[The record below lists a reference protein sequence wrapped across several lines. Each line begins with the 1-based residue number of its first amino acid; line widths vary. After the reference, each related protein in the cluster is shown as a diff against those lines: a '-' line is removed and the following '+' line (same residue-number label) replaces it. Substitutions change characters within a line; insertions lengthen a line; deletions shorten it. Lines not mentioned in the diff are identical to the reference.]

1 MLTQHAQLRSQQRA
15 VPQQL
20 IDCIQTFG
28 SQAPAGR
35 GCVISRLVK
44 KDRQFLKSEMDE
56 TLHRQLRDKLE
67 KAYAVSAG
75 AKVITVGF
83 RYRRVKR

>member
-1 MLTQHAQLRSQQRA
+1 M
-15 VPQQL
+15 
-20 IDCIQTFG
+20 
-28 SQAPAGR
+28 
-35 GCVISRLVK
+35 ISRLVK